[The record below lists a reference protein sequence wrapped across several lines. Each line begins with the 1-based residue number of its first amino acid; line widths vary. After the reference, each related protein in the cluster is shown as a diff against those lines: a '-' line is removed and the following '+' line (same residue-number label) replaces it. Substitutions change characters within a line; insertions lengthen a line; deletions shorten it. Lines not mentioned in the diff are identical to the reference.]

1 MSIGASG
8 ASSQQLLLS
17 SALLR
22 ARCGAKYGPF
32 AGVGGSIAAKI
43 ERGAEPALTADVA
56 PVMVMKLFIAGS
68 FSCPVSDSVSD
79 SVSMS
84 FLLAG
89 GFGWLLILQPNH
101 GGGGYYT
108 VFPDLPIFLLCS
120 GNKNHPGVPTV
131 NCWIGADE

>member
-1 MSIGASG
+1 MRSKIRAVRWGWREHRSKN
-8 ASSQQLLLS
+8 
-17 SALLR
+17 R
-22 ARCGAKYGPF
+22 ARSRASTDSRCCTGDGHEIIH
-32 AGVGGSIAAKI
+32 SW
-43 ERGAEPALTADVA
+43 L
-56 PVMVMKLFIAGS
+56 L
-68 FSCPVSDSVSD
+68 SCPVSV

-89 GFGWLLILQPNH
+89 GFGRLLILQPNH

-120 GNKNHPGVPTV
+120 GNKNHPEVPTM